1 MKTSSARTAAAIGL
15 TVLLVQFATSACGS
29 GGGGEGKG
37 GGDVEPVTL
46 VVETS
51 QDAQNPGSQPLA
63 EFERVAEK
71 ASGGSIEAEMSYE
84 PYGGDD
90 YPVID
95 DLRAGEAG
103 VAAVPARALSRDVPA
118 LAALQAPF
126 VLDSESDLNAV
137 AQDAELLSLVSD
149 ALEEVGLVGIA
160 VYPDGV
166 RHFFS
171 LDGRP
176 IHGPADLRGRTVR
189 GPESEDTAA
198 LMDVLG
204 AALVSPTNEEL
215 VAGVAAGS
223 IDAAESS
230 YVGAATELPGDR
242 VATGDVV
249 LYGKFMIVAA
259 NKDVYDDLSDAQRDA
274 VTEAATAATDWSLA
288 NHATEE
294 DWAATYC
301 DAGGRIVKAG
311 VAAQA
316 AFAEAAAPY
325 LGRLADDPATAAIV
339 DRMSEL
345 VEPGAVLGSPTCATA
360 DTTSAT
366 IDADAIVAEGGDLPD
381 GTYRFELTPEYLSNY
396 PDGDPANAGVL
407 TFVLRD
413 GRWSGGPD
421 EGIYQVDGHELLW
434 KYAGEGPPFGRAAKL
449 AWTLDGDGSIRWT
462 QLAPAFQDY
471 IFGLPWTKID

>member
-1 MKTSSARTAAAIGL
+1 M
-15 TVLLVQFATSACGS
+15 
-29 GGGGEGKG
+29 
-37 GGDVEPVTL
+37 
-46 VVETS
+46 
-51 QDAQNPGSQPLA
+51 
-63 EFERVAEK
+63 AEK
-71 ASGGSIEAEMSYE
+71 ASGGSIETEISYE

-166 RHFFS
+166 RHLFS

-259 NKDVYDDLSDAQRDA
+259 NKDVYDDLSEDQRDA
-274 VTEAATAATDWSLA
+274 SRRPPPPRRTGRSRITRPRRTGLRRTAT
-288 NHATEE
+288 
-294 DWAATYC
+294 
-301 DAGGRIVKAG
+301 
-311 VAAQA
+311 
-316 AFAEAAAPY
+316 
-325 LGRLADDPATAAIV
+325 PAV
-339 DRMSEL
+339 
-345 VEPGAVLGSPTCATA
+345 GS
-360 DTTSAT
+360 
-366 IDADAIVAEGGDLPD
+366 
-381 GTYRFELTPEYLSNY
+381 
-396 PDGDPANAGVL
+396 
-407 TFVLRD
+407 
-413 GRWSGGPD
+413 
-421 EGIYQVDGHELLW
+421 
-434 KYAGEGPPFGRAAKL
+434 
-449 AWTLDGDGSIRWT
+449 
-462 QLAPAFQDY
+462 
-471 IFGLPWTKID
+471 